1 MANKKFEEIKEKLPK
16 GKSLKK
22 LLGKAASAI
31 LTAAAL
37 GKRRRAE
44 YDGATSIPSTTDTS
58 KTNAI
63 KNSKRINHQQ
73 STRSNV
79 NDSIIKAPLGCVLHD
94 NTYEKKAQN
103 FALKMGSPEA
113 VRMMIRDRSPEAIA
127 FPTKIFI
134 ENSEL
139 GSYDDEGYDGE
150 SENSSVVK
158 KMRVEID
165 RLQEENVELLSEQFT
180 RETEIRVE
188 VNEGIDSVLYSIPV
202 RCKRLNNDSFL
213 MPTLCLS
220 HRCPTRW
227 QYEAPIF

>member
-44 YDGATSIPSTTDTS
+44 YDGATSIPSITDTS

-63 KNSKRINHQQ
+63 KTSKRVNHQQ

-94 NTYEKKAQN
+94 NTLDVNTYEKKALH
-103 FALKMGSPEA
+103 FASKMGSPEA

-127 FPTKIFI
+127 LPTKIFI

-188 VNEGIDSVLYSIPV
+188 VNDSVDSVL
-202 RCKRLNNDSFL
+202 
-213 MPTLCLS
+213 
-220 HRCPTRW
+220 
-227 QYEAPIF
+227 

>member
-1 MANKKFEEIKEKLPK
+1 MKEKLPK
-16 GKSLKK
+16 GRSLKK

-63 KNSKRINHQQ
+63 KNSKRVNHQQ

-94 NTYEKKAQN
+94 NTRDINTYEKKALH
-103 FALKMGSPEA
+103 FASKMGSPEA

-188 VNEGIDSVLYSIPV
+188 VNEGVDSVL
-202 RCKRLNNDSFL
+202 
-213 MPTLCLS
+213 
-220 HRCPTRW
+220 
-227 QYEAPIF
+227 

>member
-44 YDGATSIPSTTDTS
+44 YDGATSIPSITDTS

-63 KNSKRINHQQ
+63 KNSKRVNHQQ

-94 NTYEKKAQN
+94 NTRDINTYEKKALH
-103 FALKMGSPEA
+103 FASKMGSPEA

-127 FPTKIFI
+127 LPTKIFI

-165 RLQEENVELLSEQFT
+165 RARFVIGT
-180 RETEIRVE
+180 P
-188 VNEGIDSVLYSIPV
+188 G
-202 RCKRLNNDSFL
+202 
-213 MPTLCLS
+213 
-220 HRCPTRW
+220 
-227 QYEAPIF
+227 